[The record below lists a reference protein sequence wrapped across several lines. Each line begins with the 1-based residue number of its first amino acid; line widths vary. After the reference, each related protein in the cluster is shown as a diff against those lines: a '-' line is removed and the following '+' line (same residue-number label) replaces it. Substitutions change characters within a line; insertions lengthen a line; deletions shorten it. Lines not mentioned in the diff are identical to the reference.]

1 MGRIL
6 QEAVVFVPELWKMNL
21 LTKALKNLSVKKFF
35 QLEKFFTPKPNWPLH
50 FILEIK
56 EGIPNLHLL

>member
-21 LTKALKNLSVKKFF
+21 LTKALKNLSVLKKFSS
-35 QLEKFFTPKPNWPLH
+35 
-50 FILEIK
+50 
-56 EGIPNLHLL
+56 